1 MLSRIRGEWW
11 LVALRGLV
19 AVIFGVIALTR
30 PSDTAAA
37 VVILVAL
44 FVLVDGV
51 LSLVAAI
58 RASRPNW
65 AFPMFEGILGVVIGI
80 LALVMPRITAMV
92 FAVLIGIWALVTGI
106 IELVMA
112 SRLRGQFGSNW
123 LLGVAGG
130 LSVIFGIAFIVAPS
144 AGVVALTVI
153 VGIYALLFGIAM
165 IVYGFR
171 LRRVPPPPPPA

>member
-19 AVIFGVIALTR
+19 AVVFGLIALSR

-37 VVILVAL
+37 VVIFVAL
-44 FVLVDGV
+44 FVLIDGV

-58 RASRPNW
+58 RTRRPSW
-65 AFPMFEGILGVVIGI
+65 AFPMFEGIVGVVVGI
-80 LALVMPRITAMV
+80 LALAMPRITAVV

-106 IELVMA
+106 AELVMA
-112 SRLRGQFGSNW
+112 FRLRSGLPSEW
-123 LLGVAGG
+123 VLGAAGG
-130 LSVIFGIAFIVAPS
+130 LSVIFGVAFIVAPS

-153 VGIYALLFGIAM
+153 VGIYALLFGIAL
-165 IVYGFR
+165 IVYGLR
-171 LRRVPPPPPPA
+171 LRRRPPPPPAG

>member
-19 AVIFGVIALTR
+19 AVIIGVIALSR

-37 VVILVAL
+37 VVILVAV
-44 FVLVDGV
+44 FVLIDGV

-58 RASRPNW
+58 RARQPSW
-65 AFPMFEGILGVVIGI
+65 AFPMFEGIVGVVIGI

-112 SRLRGQFGSNW
+112 FRLRGQFRSDW
-123 LLGVAGG
+123 LLGLAGG
-130 LSVIFGIAFIVAPS
+130 LSIVFGIAFIVVPS

-171 LRRVPPPPPPA
+171 LRGRPSPPPAA